1 MIPEQRLVDEG
12 TEFERDLLASARL
25 DAGPA
30 KGLDRTLAA
39 MAGTSAGAASMAG
52 ASAAGTSL
60 GHAAVLVKWIG
71 LATVIVG
78 ISASTLARL
87 GAPKHE
93 QRTGMDA
100 IALAASPAVSATG
113 SGGVE
118 VQPSVVAPS
127 GSRPSFVEPPGPRT
141 GLARKPGVGG
151 ERAGA
156 AEPPRMASTLDAEV
170 AALEDVRA
178 ALSRGD
184 TLSAL
189 HQLDAFGHSFPR
201 SVLAEEAVVL
211 RIDALARHGDR
222 VAAADLARRFLSAHP
237 TSAHAPR
244 VRALIADAQIP

>member
-39 MAGTSAGAASMAG
+39 MAGASTGAAGMVG

-60 GHAAVLVKWIG
+60 GNAAVLVKWVG
-71 LATVIVG
+71 LATVVVG
-78 ISASTLARL
+78 ISASTLAPW
-87 GAPKHE
+87 GAPKH
-93 QRTGMDA
+93 QQSTGMDA
-100 IALAASPAVSATG
+100 IVAAASAPANATG
-113 SGGVE
+113 AGSVE

-127 GSRPSFVEPPGPRT
+127 GR
-141 GLARKPGVGG
+141 
-151 ERAGA
+151 A
-156 AEPPRMASTLDAEV
+156 AEPHIRGGYPLELRNASSRSASPHEPPLRMPSTLDAEV
-170 AALEDVRA
+170 AALDDVRA

-189 HQLDAFGHSFPR
+189 RQLDAFGHSFPR

-222 VAAADLARRFLSAHP
+222 TAAGELARRFLSAHP

-244 VRALIADAQIP
+244 IRALVADAQIP